1 MIDFTLRT
9 LRRTKLTE
17 LGPLAPLGIA
27 LDEQVLA
34 DITKETPVVAVG
46 GQTLNVR
53 VIRRVTRPTA
63 S

>member
-27 LDEQVLA
+27 LDEQALNELA
-34 DITKETPVVAVG
+34 KEAPVVAVG
-46 GQTLNVR
+46 SQTLNVR
-53 VIRRVTRPTA
+53 VIRRVTRPT
-63 S
+63 SS